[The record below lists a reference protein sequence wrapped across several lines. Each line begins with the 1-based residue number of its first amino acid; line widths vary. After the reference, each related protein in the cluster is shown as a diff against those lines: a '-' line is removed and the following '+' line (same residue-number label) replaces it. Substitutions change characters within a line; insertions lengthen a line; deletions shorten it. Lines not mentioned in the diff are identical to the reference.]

1 MSKRSTQLSHGVLK
15 ASSGTATQLL
25 FCESNLLCH
34 YIVCRY
40 AAVLF
45 YRVDLGRSWK
55 AHKLESN
62 WFPAEPLLLPS
73 PLCSPGES
81 LWDFVREEK
90 ENAVVSWCKS
100 NITPNQGLHPS
111 VFLTCSFFPARTVYK
126 HTSSCVHISCPQLPP
141 AVSHFSQFFVF
152 SEILQRQT
160 WTTLETGMINTC
172 WTGKKHHLQTAQDHI
187 SGANSQLWNP
197 KHFLID
203 IPPVA
208 MLPQSVLKASQ

>member
-45 YRVDLGRSWK
+45 YLVGLGRSWK

-62 WFPAEPLLLPS
+62 WFPAEALLLPG

-81 LWDFVREEK
+81 LWDFVKEEK
-90 ENAVVSWCKS
+90 ENAVVSRLGKIQYRSKWRVTS
-100 NITPNQGLHPS
+100 FSVSYLFLLPGSHGLYAH
-111 VFLTCSFFPARTVYK
+111 L
-126 HTSSCVHISCPQLPP
+126 ILCPHQLPTTP
-141 AVSHFSQFFVF
+141 A
-152 SEILQRQT
+152 T
-160 WTTLETGMINTC
+160 M
-172 WTGKKHHLQTAQDHI
+172 
-187 SGANSQLWNP
+187 
-197 KHFLID
+197 FLSI
-203 IPPVA
+203 
-208 MLPQSVLKASQ
+208 

>member
-45 YRVDLGRSWK
+45 YLVDLGRSWK

-62 WFPAEPLLLPS
+62 WFPAEALLLPS

-81 LWDFVREEK
+81 LWDFVKEEK
-90 ENAVVSWCKS
+90 ENAVVSRLAQQS
-100 NITPNQGLHPS
+100 NIAPNEGLHPS
-111 VFLTCSFFPARTVYK
+111 LFLTCSFFLAHMVYK
-126 HTSSCVHISCPQLPP
+126 HTSSSVHISCPQLPP
-141 AVSHFSQFFVF
+141 PRFSRFTVF
-152 SEILQRQT
+152 PEILQRQT
-160 WTTLETGMINTC
+160 LATLGTHMMNTC
-172 WTGKKHHLQTAQDHI
+172 WTEKSTICRRHRIT
-187 SGANSQLWNP
+187 
-197 KHFLID
+197 
-203 IPPVA
+203 
-208 MLPQSVLKASQ
+208 

>member
-45 YRVDLGRSWK
+45 YLVDLGRSWK

-62 WFPAEPLLLPS
+62 WFPAEALLLPS

-81 LWDFVREEK
+81 LWDFVKEEK
-90 ENAVVSWCKS
+90 ENAVVSRLGKIQYHSKWRVTS
-100 NITPNQGLHPS
+100 FL
-111 VFLTCSFFPARTVYK
+111 FLTCSFFLAHMVYK
-126 HTSSCVHISCPQLPP
+126 HTSSSVHISCPQLPP
-141 AVSHFSQFFVF
+141 PCFSRFTVF
-152 SEILQRQT
+152 PEILQRQMLA
-160 WTTLETGMINTC
+160 TLETRMMNTC
-172 WTGKKHHLQTAQDHI
+172 WTEKNTICRRHRVI
-187 SGANSQLWNP
+187 
-197 KHFLID
+197 
-203 IPPVA
+203 
-208 MLPQSVLKASQ
+208 